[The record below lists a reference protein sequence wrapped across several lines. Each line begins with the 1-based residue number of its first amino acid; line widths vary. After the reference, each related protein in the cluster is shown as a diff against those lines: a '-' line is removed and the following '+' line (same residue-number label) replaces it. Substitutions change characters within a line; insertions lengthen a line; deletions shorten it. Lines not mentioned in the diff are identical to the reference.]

1 MLYEVVF
8 APEADDQLEEL
19 FSYVADRASVSTAE
33 RFTTAIVASC
43 EDLSLFPHRGAPRED
58 IRPGLRVTH
67 HKGRTIIAYAVDD
80 AQRRVT
86 ILGVFYG
93 GQDYAK
99 QLDLE
104 DTDEAGD

>member
-19 FSYVADRASVSTAE
+19 FSYIAGSASVLTAE
-33 RFTTAIVASC
+33 RYTSAIVATC
-43 EDLSLFPHRGAPRED
+43 EGLSKFPRRGVSRDD

-67 HKGRTIIAYAVDD
+67 HRGRTIIAYAIDD
-80 AQRRVT
+80 ATHRVT

-93 GQDYAK
+93 GQEYAK
-99 QLDLE
+99 WLDLE
-104 DTDEAGD
+104 DGNEEGP